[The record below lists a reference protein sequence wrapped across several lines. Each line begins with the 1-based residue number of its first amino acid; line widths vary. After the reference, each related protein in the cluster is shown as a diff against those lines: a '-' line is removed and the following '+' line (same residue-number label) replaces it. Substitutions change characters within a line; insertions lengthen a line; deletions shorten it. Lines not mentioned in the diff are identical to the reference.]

1 MTAPLTTVRPATLRD
16 LAVLVEFNAALARE
30 TEAKQLDR
38 ATLERGVAALLGDA
52 SKGRYFVAEREG
64 AVVGALCITHEWSDW
79 RNAVFWWIQSVYV
92 RAEVRRQ
99 GVYTALYRD
108 VVMRARESTEVCGLR
123 LYVDHG
129 NSRAQAVYAAL
140 GMHES
145 HYRFFEIDFV
155 LGT

>member
-1 MTAPLTTVRPATLRD
+1 MAEPLTTVRPATLGD
-16 LAVLVEFNAALARE
+16 LAVLAEFNAALARE
-30 TEAKQLDR
+30 TEAKELDPT
-38 ATLERGVAALLGDA
+38 TLQRGVAALLGDA
-52 SKGRYFVAEREG
+52 SKGRYFVAERERH
-64 AVVGALCITHEWSDW
+64 VVGALCITHEWSDW

-92 RAEVRRQ
+92 RPENRRQ

-108 VVMRARESTEVCGLR
+108 VEMRARESADVCGLR

-129 NSRAQAVYAAL
+129 NARAQAVYAAL

-155 LGT
+155 LGG